1 MSKTKKTVCA
11 GGVVLN
17 DEGLVLVVN
26 SRGNSWSLP
35 KGHIEKGESPLE
47 AAVREIREESGV
59 TELNLKGYIGSYS
72 RHKRSANGGNVRT
85 ERKKIHLYLFK
96 TTQNDIYPLDYH
108 TRDARWVSKE
118 QVPKL
123 LTHKKI
129 KNILSELCMDCM
141 VFIFDEHFLDGLN
154 AYLLK
159 KTYYSSFDYSVA

>member
-72 RHKRSANGGNVRT
+72 RHKRSANGGNGRT

-123 LTHKKI
+123 LTHKKD
-129 KNILSELCMDCM
+129 KKYFKRVM
-141 VFIFDEHFLDGLN
+141 HGL
-154 AYLLK
+154 YGF
-159 KTYYSSFDYSVA
+159 YF